1 MLNFIVI
8 IVSMILGNKLVKTFT
23 RNMIMS
29 TYMYFTLN
37 VFGMGLVYVVI
48 GSILG
53 LV

>member
-8 IVSMILGNKLVKTFT
+8 IISMILGNKLVKRFT

-29 TYMYFTLN
+29 GYMYFMFN
-37 VFGMGLVYVVI
+37 VFGMALVYVII

>member
-8 IVSMILGNKLVKTFT
+8 IISMILGNKLVKRFT

-29 TYMYFTLN
+29 VYMYYLLN
-37 VFGMGLVYVVI
+37 LFGMALVYVVI

>member
-8 IVSMILGNKLVKTFT
+8 IISMILGNKLVKKLT

-29 TYMYFTLN
+29 VYMYYLLN
-37 VFGMGLVYVVI
+37 LFGMALVYVVI
-48 GSILG
+48 GSFMG